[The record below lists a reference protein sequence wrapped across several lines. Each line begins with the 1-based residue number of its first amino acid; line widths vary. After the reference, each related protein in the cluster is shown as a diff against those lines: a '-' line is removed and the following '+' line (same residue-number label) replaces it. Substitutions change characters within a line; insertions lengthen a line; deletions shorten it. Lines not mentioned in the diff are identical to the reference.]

1 MIIVIERKYDEPNP
15 RGGRK
20 LHKVSRKCF
29 SDEDREDVEKFI
41 NEKSPVSG
49 YEWSN
54 IEYRYIK
61 L

>member
-1 MIIVIERKYDEPNP
+1 MIVIERKYDEPNP

-20 LHKVSRKCF
+20 IHKVSRRCF
-29 SDEDREDVEKFI
+29 NNDDVEGVEDFI
-41 NEKSPVSG
+41 NAKSSSG

-54 IEYRYIK
+54 IEYKYIK

>member
-1 MIIVIERKYDEPNP
+1 MIVIERKYDEPNP

-29 SDEDREDVEKFI
+29 KDEDIKGIEKFI
-41 NEKSPVSG
+41 NESSSLPG

-54 IEYRYIK
+54 IEYKYIK

>member
-1 MIIVIERKYDEPNP
+1 MMIVIERKYDEPNP

-20 LHKVSRKCF
+20 LHKISRKCF
-29 SDEDREDVEKFI
+29 KDDDIKGVEKFI
-41 NEKSPVSG
+41 NENSTV

-54 IEYRYIK
+54 VEYRYIK

>member
-1 MIIVIERKYDEPNP
+1 MIVIERRYDEPNP

-29 SDEDREDVEKFI
+29 SDEDREGVEKFI
-41 NEKSPVSG
+41 NENSTI

-54 IEYRYIK
+54 VEYRYIK

>member
-1 MIIVIERKYDEPNP
+1 MIVIERRYDEPHP

-29 SDEDREDVEKFI
+29 SDEDRESVEKFI
-41 NEKSPVSG
+41 NENSTI

-54 IEYRYIK
+54 VEYRYIK